1 MGIKL
6 HNSLTISLLG
16 GGNSENS
23 ELASSHAA
31 LIRGRLLSYFYAMV
45 AALFVF
51 SFFSCSSD
59 EETEKSTFFDYK
71 TAFTAH
77 EWELWKAEGRLG
89 ALKIDIKEAP
99 TYCRFTTDSVYFT
112 EKEMVYHFDEGGKL
126 VHGEYEISP
135 CGSYPYTIKDDEIK
149 IDDQIF
155 TITSTDSSYVFSNAD
170 WRLVLINK

>member
-16 GGNSENS
+16 GGNSGES

-59 EETEKSTFFDYK
+59 EETEKSTFFDYI
-71 TAFTAH
+71 
-77 EWELWKAEGRLG
+77 LCIIRLS
-89 ALKIDIKEAP
+89 DTP
-99 TYCRFTTDSVYFT
+99 
-112 EKEMVYHFDEGGKL
+112 
-126 VHGEYEISP
+126 
-135 CGSYPYTIKDDEIK
+135 
-149 IDDQIF
+149 
-155 TITSTDSSYVFSNAD
+155 NA
-170 WRLVLINK
+170 IE